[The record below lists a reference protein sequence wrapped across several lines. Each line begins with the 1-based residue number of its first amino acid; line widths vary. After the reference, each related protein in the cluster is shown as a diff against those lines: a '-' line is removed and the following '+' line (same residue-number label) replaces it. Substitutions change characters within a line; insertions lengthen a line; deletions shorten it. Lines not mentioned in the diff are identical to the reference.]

1 MISRIIVFLVILSL
15 ISPEIID
22 DATYIDDPKAFYG
35 DFLGYIINTKWLV
48 VWNIFYFSIYWEFHH
63 PNWLSLI
70 FFRGVG
76 LNHQAVISLVQ
87 KEQPTSSGM
96 LWPKPP
102 NLRVFFLLIITE
114 SGAGGHIRANI
125 FSKNRPAIFH
135 SGWPLRAP
143 EGLVLQ
149 QFY

>member
-63 PNWLSLI
+63 PN
-70 FFRGVG
+70 
-76 LNHQAVISLVQ
+76 
-87 KEQPTSSGM
+87 
-96 LWPKPP
+96 
-102 NLRVFFLLIITE
+102 
-114 SGAGGHIRANI
+114 
-125 FSKNRPAIFH
+125 
-135 SGWPLRAP
+135 
-143 EGLVLQ
+143 
-149 QFY
+149 